1 MLGRVRFL
9 IQRRLAAG
17 VCPSQCENVY
27 VPLQS
32 VYFSTCVFHSSKKL
46 RVLKLELVGMGE
58 FDHDSGGS
66 GQIQKDS
73 EQWQSVTRAVFSDDE
88 LGGVREMD

>member
-1 MLGRVRFL
+1 MIPAGAKGTADLKRGVVVGFWGCWAECIFL

-46 RVLKLELVGMGE
+46 RVLKLELVGTGE
-58 FDHDSGGS
+58 FDHDSGSS
-66 GQIQKDS
+66 G
-73 EQWQSVTRAVFSDDE
+73 
-88 LGGVREMD
+88 